1 MHYPNLAAAPRRLSK
16 GPLALVMIED
26 EVEVE
31 GTLRHLARFGFRHL
45 LAFCAPQIAL
55 PEGLPHLVRIDYDT
69 TAERALQSAL
79 NGFGAAAGFGLVL
92 VLFAAMRE
100 RIAYADVPGP
110 FQGAAIGLVTAGL
123 MALAFMGFS
132 GLANL

>member
-1 MHYPNLAAAPRRLSK
+1 MHYPNLAALLADAPRRLSK

-79 NGFGAAAGFGLVL
+79 NGMIKA
-92 VLFAAMRE
+92 
-100 RIAYADVPGP
+100 VPGEWLFYCYNAEYLHYP
-110 FQGAAIGLVTAGL
+110 FCESRSVGE
-123 MALAFMGFS
+123 MLAFYDRRAPRQRNGFRD
-132 GLANL
+132 